1 MHSFFLVE
9 ATKSEVQSQYTKP
22 KMSYAQLIAEAL
34 LTGSERMLTL
44 NDIYIAINKQHPYYS
59 LDAASGRN
67 WQNAI
72 RLVKL
77 FENILSGFYR
87 IFFMRQIAQFF
98 TQIYMNCFFSSNWAN
113 SGKFMDNC

>member
-77 FENILSGFYR
+77 LENVLSGFYQLDYPIQSLWNLLEKR
-87 IFFMRQIAQFF
+87 ECRHSR
-98 TQIYMNCFFSSNWAN
+98 FSITSI
-113 SGKFMDNC
+113 

>member
-1 MHSFFLVE
+1 MIVEIFVHVINLCISFFLVE

-77 FENILSGFYR
+77 LENILSEFYQR
-87 IFFMRQIAQFF
+87 
-98 TQIYMNCFFSSNWAN
+98 
-113 SGKFMDNC
+113 